1 MTEKEILQDAVLRYA
16 SFEAWREERR
26 KKKIMWRMYFAAGA
40 AACIVLFLTTPINA
54 YIKNLVT
61 VFYHDHISLS
71 LTDDQQH
78 SEIID
83 DVIQFGFLP
92 EGWGI
97 EVKGLTDN
105 WTAVDIKNGESEIII
120 RKEVYSENRIHNID
134 NHYGEPEEI
143 NINGTIYYYNEFM
156 DQKHVIYTD
165 DYNYI
170 VVSYG
175 ISKELLFKIIERGK

>member
-1 MTEKEILQDAVLRYA
+1 M
-16 SFEAWREERR
+16 
-26 KKKIMWRMYFAAGA
+26 
-40 AACIVLFLTTPINA
+40 
-54 YIKNLVT
+54 
-61 VFYHDHISLS
+61 
-71 LTDDQQH
+71 
-78 SEIID
+78 
-83 DVIQFGFLP
+83 
-92 EGWGI
+92 
-97 EVKGLTDN
+97 TDN

-170 VVSYG
+170 VLSYG
-175 ISKELLFKIIERGK
+175 ISKELLFKIIETAR